1 MSPTSSAAQS
11 SEPDPAETSAQW
23 LSSTGM
29 SYRPLLELGEGGMA
43 KVYLA
48 SAKGP
53 GGFNKLVVLKSM
65 RESDL
70 DDDAIRQMF
79 VDEARLSARFN
90 HPNLVQVQEVS
101 LDIDPPFLVMEYLDG
116 KPLSAL
122 RTSESVSL
130 GMRLAI
136 ISEVLTGL
144 EYAHTLR
151 DFDGAPL
158 GIVHRDVSPHNVFV
172 TYDGIIKVLD
182 FGIAKMVTNSTRTEA
197 GEVKGKLAY
206 MAPEQMLGAE
216 IDCRADVFAVGSMLW
231 EAAVGKR
238 MWDGISE
245 AQLMHRLAIGEIPRP
260 SQFGDVDP
268 ELEEMITK
276 ATAPEPKDRYPSARA
291 MQQELDSYR
300 TRSGQHSSI
309 RDIGSVLADSYQTE
323 RRRQAELI
331 SAALQTSLLPPP
343 LELEDELVEEVAP
356 PPSRVRWL
364 LPAAL
369 LLLAVSG
376 VAASR
381 FWSTGAA
388 AASDA
393 TPPLGVAPPLGNAQ
407 PLATTA
413 PGAAPSPSPSGTV
426 TPGSAVEATRAAEP
440 TPEGSA
446 EPASSATDK
455 PSRAKSP
462 RGVRPAG
469 PAAAPAPAAAP
480 PAAPPPAASEGCNPP
495 YYFSRGIKTYKPE
508 CL

>member
-1 MSPTSSAAQS
+1 MT
-11 SEPDPAETSAQW
+11 
-23 LSSTGM
+23 
-29 SYRPLLELGEGGMA
+29 YRPILELGEGGMA

-79 VDEARLSARFN
+79 MDEARLSARFN
-90 HPNLVQVQEVS
+90 HPNLIQVQEVS
-101 LDIDPPFLVMEYLDG
+101 LDLDPPFLVMEYLDG

-122 RTSESVSL
+122 RTSESMSL
-130 GMRLAI
+130 GMRLSI

-206 MAPEQMLGAE
+206 MAPEQMLGAD

-238 MWDGISE
+238 MWDGVSE
-245 AQLMHRLAIGEIPRP
+245 AQLMHRLAIGDIPKP
-260 SQFGDVDP
+260 SQFGEVDP
-268 ELEEMITK
+268 ELEEIILK
-276 ATAPEPKDRYPSARA
+276 ATAPDPKDRYPSARA
-291 MQQELDSYR
+291 MQQDLDSFR

-323 RRRQAELI
+323 RRRHAELI
-331 SAALQTSLLPPP
+331 SAALQNSLPPPP
-343 LELEDELVEEVAP
+343 LELEDAAIEEVAP
-356 PPSRVRWL
+356 PPSRARWL

-369 LLLAVSG
+369 LLLALGG

-381 FWSTGAA
+381 FWSADGSA
-388 AASDA
+388 AASPVSSEVSIA
-393 TPPLGVAPPLGNAQ
+393 A
-407 PLATTA
+407 A
-413 PGAAPSPSPSGTV
+413 PGAAASPLP
-426 TPGSAVEATRAAEP
+426 EALGK
-440 TPEGSA
+440 TPEAAVSVA
-446 EPASSATDK
+446 EPAPEPEPSAAPESSGHEKA
-455 PSRAKSP
+455 SRVKGP
-462 RGVRPAG
+462 RGVRPVVAPVAAVASAP
-469 PAAAPAPAAAP
+469 PAAAPTAN
-480 PAAPPPAASEGCNPP
+480 EGCNPP
-495 YYFSRGIKTYKPE
+495 YYFARGIKTYKPE

>member
-1 MSPTSSAAQS
+1 
-11 SEPDPAETSAQW
+11 
-23 LSSTGM
+23 M
-29 SYRPLLELGEGGMA
+29 SYQPILELGEGGMA

-70 DDDAIRQMF
+70 EDDGIRQMF

-101 LDIDPPFLVMEYLDG
+101 LQTDPPFLVMEYLDG

-122 RTSESVSL
+122 RLSEHISL

-172 TYDGIIKVLD
+172 TYDGTIKVLD

-206 MAPEQMLGAE
+206 MAPEQMLGAQV
-216 IDCRADVFAVGSMLW
+216 DCRADVFAVGGMLW

-238 MWDGISE
+238 MWDGMTE

-260 SQFGDVDP
+260 SQHGQVDP
-268 ELEEMITK
+268 ELEEIIVK
-276 ATAPEPKDRYPSARA
+276 ATAPDPNARFESALA
-291 MQQELDSYR
+291 LQQELDGYR
-300 TRSGQHSSI
+300 TRSAEHSSI
-309 RDIGSVLADSYQTE
+309 REIGALLADSYQTE
-323 RRRQAELI
+323 RRRNAEII
-331 SAALQTSLLPPP
+331 SAALQNSLPPP
-343 LELEDELVEEVAP
+343 PMELDDAAIEEIAP
-356 PPSRVRWL
+356 PPSRARWL
-364 LPAAL
+364 LPLAL
-369 LLLAVSG
+369 LLLAG
-376 VAASR
+376 GGLAASR
-381 FWSTGAA
+381 FWGSPDDASAQAPQAGAQAPQAGAQAPVGAA
-388 AASDA
+388 S
-393 TPPLGVAPPLGNAQ
+393 LGVA
-407 PLATTA
+407 
-413 PGAAPSPSPSGTV
+413 AAPAPVVAAPNTQA
-426 TPGSAVEATRAAEP
+426 SARAAE
-440 TPEGSA
+440 SA
-446 EPASSATDK
+446 EAESAAEPESSSSK
-455 PSRAKSP
+455 SSRKAP
-462 RGVRPAG
+462 RGVRGVAPA
-469 PAAAPAPAAAP
+469 AAAPAPAAAP
-480 PAAPPPAASEGCNPP
+480 AAPPAASEGCNPP
-495 YYFSRGIKTYKPE
+495 YYFSRGIKTYKQE